1 MPHALAGRLNDLL
14 ADCPIIAA
22 AKNEEGLQAALSSD
36 CRIVFL
42 LFGSICSIGSLT
54 EQVSAAGK
62 RVFVHADLIDGLAN
76 RDISA
81 DFLAGSTA
89 ADGLISTK
97 PSLIRR
103 AHTLGL
109 CTVQR
114 FFVID
119 SMALENVQRQLPQ
132 TRPDIV
138 EILPGVMPKVL
149 RRITASTHVPVIAG
163 GLIADKEDI
172 LTALDAGAA
181 AISSTDRAVWFL

>member
-1 MPHALAGRLNDLL
+1 MPHVLSGQLADLL

-22 AKNEEGLQAALSSD
+22 AKSEEGLQAALSSD
-36 CRIVFL
+36 CRIIFL
-42 LFGSICSIGSLT
+42 LFGSICSIGGLT
-54 EQVSAAGK
+54 EQVSASGK

-103 AHTLGL
+103 AHALGL

-119 SMALENVQRQLPQ
+119 SMALENLQRQLPQ

-149 RRITASTHVPVIAG
+149 RRITAFTPVPVIAG